1 MLKRRHEPRWTSKNK
16 WKCIRWRVYKGSH
29 SKGRSNRTGKTQREG
44 ELCNVRNACRVG
56 RQDTRESTKS
66 KPEGPYNA
74 DFYVSGNG
82 ESSEVQ
88 NYLPVFSKT
97 IPGTVQRLNQKKRD

>member
-1 MLKRRHEPRWTSKNK
+1 MS
-16 WKCIRWRVYKGSH
+16 
-29 SKGRSNRTGKTQREG
+29 
-44 ELCNVRNACRVG
+44 VG

-66 KPEGPYNA
+66 KPEGPYNT

-88 NYLPVFSKT
+88 NYLSVFSKM
-97 IPGTVQRLNQKKRD
+97 IPGTVQRLNQKKETKEKGSVMSLRSSKHAEGNEVSIKIDSWRQKNQSLDRRSNNRAC

>member
-1 MLKRRHEPRWTSKNK
+1 MS
-16 WKCIRWRVYKGSH
+16 
-29 SKGRSNRTGKTQREG
+29 
-44 ELCNVRNACRVG
+44 VG
-56 RQDTRESTKS
+56 RQDTRESTKF

-88 NYLPVFSKT
+88 NYLSVFSKM
-97 IPGTVQRLNQKKRD
+97 IPGTVQRLNQKKETKEKGSVMSLRS